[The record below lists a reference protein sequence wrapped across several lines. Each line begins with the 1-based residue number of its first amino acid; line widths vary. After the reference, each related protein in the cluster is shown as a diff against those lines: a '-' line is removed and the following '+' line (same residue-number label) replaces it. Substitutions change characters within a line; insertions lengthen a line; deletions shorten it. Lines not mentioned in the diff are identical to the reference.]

1 MYCWLVEYCWSH
13 HTKYVVTVTATLIA
27 PLHTKEAK
35 SLRWPVPVSS
45 VQCRTVAAEQ
55 NLINLPSAE
64 TEPIFHFHSSPH
76 FCCRHGHGTHNSHHR
91 QQSNM
96 FGNQTGFNNFKETLV
111 VKVLEAS
118 TAPALVWLRHVVAA
132 PRVLAVFVSPFHH
145 YNHYNDPICNFPDIG
160 TVMFTDGGA
169 ATVQQSPVIATA
181 ANIENRPHSIVV
193 MLLGTAAQRG
203 SGPLS
208 STVTSVPRNLVI
220 S

>member
-1 MYCWLVEYCWSH
+1 MEYCWSH

-35 SLRWPVPVSS
+35 SLRWPVSS
-45 VQCRTVAAEQ
+45 VQCRAVAAEQ

-76 FCCRHGHGTHNSHHR
+76 FCCRHGHGTHNPHHR

-111 VKVLEAS
+111 FFEAT
-118 TAPALVWLRHVVAA
+118 TAPAMQHEACGGCTEGV
-132 PRVLAVFVSPFHH
+132 VSPFHH
-145 YNHYNDPICNFPDIG
+145 YNHRNDPICNFPDIG

-169 ATVQQSPVIATA
+169 ATWCNNHQ
-181 ANIENRPHSIVV
+181 
-193 MLLGTAAQRG
+193 
-203 SGPLS
+203 
-208 STVTSVPRNLVI
+208 
-220 S
+220 

>member
-1 MYCWLVEYCWSH
+1 MLESSYKICRHCHSNINS
-13 HTKYVVTVTATLIA
+13 ATPHKRSQIPALA
-27 PLHTKEAK
+27 SA
-35 SLRWPVPVSS
+35 S
-45 VQCRTVAAEQ
+45 VQCRAVAAEQ

-76 FCCRHGHGTHNSHHR
+76 FCCRHGHGTHNPHHR

-132 PRVLAVFVSPFHH
+132 PRALAGFVSPFHH
-145 YNHYNDPICNFPDIG
+145 YNHRNDPICNFPDIG

-169 ATVQQSPVIATA
+169 ATWCNNHQ
-181 ANIENRPHSIVV
+181 
-193 MLLGTAAQRG
+193 
-203 SGPLS
+203 
-208 STVTSVPRNLVI
+208 
-220 S
+220 